1 MRTVVKV
8 TAVVGLICTFLVGCS
23 ASATTPI
30 DPAALD
36 ATLTTEPTA
45 PSAGTPIK
53 LRAEFTG
60 AELSKSSGLTFEIRV
75 DDNQA
80 LVEAEKGGSNT
91 FDGVYTFSKSGT
103 YEVYL
108 HLYTEDIHL
117 TKKKQVVVQ

>member
-1 MRTVVKV
+1 MRTVVKM
-8 TAVVGLICTFLVGCS
+8 TAVVGLICTFLGACS
-23 ASATTPI
+23 ASTTAPL
-30 DPAALD
+30 DPAALE
-36 ATLTTEPTA
+36 ATLTTEPAA

-53 LRAEFTG
+53 LSAAFTG
-60 AELSKSSGLTFEIRV
+60 AEISKSSELTFEIRV
-75 DDNQA
+75 DDKQA

-117 TKKKQVVVQ
+117 TKKQQVVVQ